1 MYYKLGIL
9 CPLKLNIH
17 LNVHVSAASPLP
29 LSFPFPLSYCLPF
42 PLSQLIV
49 RRLFHSQP
57 DAAPVSPSNLLSHD
71 VNENDHVTT
80 NIDLNSTHN
89 SMELFL
95 DEEELNSSP
104 QLLPGGLEHSPIL
117 LEHVGE
123 EEMEEGK
130 ENDDSQHFNDSDL
143 TQGTQATSILKTNG
157 SGDDISPCKGSC
169 EYNCLPASEG
179 VGTKTDASP
188 VKGSC
193 VAEKSS
199 PILSARGISLD
210 VLFMSNSQLD
220 DMETKGTSQDEKLK
234 HSVTEKVGGETGG
247 ADENRDPQILR
258 LGETPPLKRP
268 RSPDPLI
275 LNKKSKSLQARP
287 RFEAT
292 PTTVTALSDDQPTR
306 KDKMLSSAASVG
318 GCGYYQTPLSRPK
331 VPSSCFKAPRSR
343 GEVSEREERTSTKR
357 ALANFNPLSTSTPSV
372 TKGSGVRSLFKT
384 GSGKDLMISDRSI
397 EKAKLIFDEDGD
409 KVNEEAKSHRDGG
422 CGQGDESGCGPEDSE
437 GWTIPS
443 DFDWDE
449 FNTFTQLPSE
459 RGGAS
464 TGVPANQTEVA
475 IVMKPA
481 PNVGFKS
488 ASGCGLTVSSKAL
501 SFACNLLSDIDEA
514 RATPIPA
521 TPTLSTANRTGLILN
536 EAVPITC
543 QTGFTT
549 ASGRGVPISSKALE
563 NAKRLL
569 SEEDSDAPPTTAT
582 PPNQFGFTTA
592 SGKSISVSSK
602 SLKVA
607 KELFKDDEAPPT
619 ITTLN
624 RAPNLVSVTT
634 PTVTPTNHLGF
645 TTASGKE
652 VTVSGKSLSV
662 VRELLSEEAPPIT
675 AHTTVSRVGVCS
687 EVTMPTKHAPPTNI
701 GFTTASG
708 KRVNV
713 SEKSLKAV
721 KGIFSD
727 DETPPPEAPPPVTL
741 APLTM
746 NIGFTTASGKTVPI
760 SEKALEAVKGIFAEN
775 KAPPSGTLTPPTPM
789 DTLATP
795 TNIGFTTASGKEV
808 PVSRE
813 ALQAVR
819 GLLADTEILL
829 PLAPPTHELVPPTN
843 IGFTTASG
851 KNVAISEKSLQ
862 AVKGI
867 FSDTETPPTV
877 VTPILAPPT
886 NKLGFTTGSGKE
898 VRVSDESLKT
908 IRKLFS
914 DDNTPEAPPTHLVGF
929 TTAGGKGVAVSS
941 ESLEVAKSIFDDDH
955 LNDGPTSTFEVPGP
969 SAAATTTGSA
979 TGPALGPTTPISSDP
994 TTREKILG
1002 NAVSTPNLRDDF
1014 RATPFAPPNKFLERS
1029 ESNFKYLKF

>member
-1 MYYKLGIL
+1 MYMSLL
-9 CPLKLNIH
+9 LLS
-17 LNVHVSAASPLP
+17 LSLFSFLSLSLSLTVFLS
-29 LSFPFPLSYCLPF
+29 LSF
-42 PLSQLIV
+42 SQLIV

-71 VNENDHVTT
+71 INENDHMTT

-143 TQGTQATSILKTNG
+143 TQGTQATPVLKTNG

-169 EYNCLPASEG
+169 EYNCLPTSEG

-199 PILSARGISLD
+199 QILSARGISLD

-234 HSVTEKVGGETGG
+234 HSVTEKVGGEVGG
-247 ADENRDPQILR
+247 ADKNRDPQILK

-268 RSPDPLI
+268 HSPDPLI

-292 PTTVTALSDDQPTR
+292 PTTVTALSDNQPTR
-306 KDKMLSSAASVG
+306 KNEVSSSAASVG
-318 GCGYYQTPLSRPK
+318 GRGYYQTPLSRPK

-343 GEVSEREERTSTKR
+343 GEVSEREERTSTER

-384 GSGKDLMISDRSI
+384 GSGKDLMISDCSI
-397 EKAKLIFDEDGD
+397 EKAKLIFDDDGD
-409 KVNEEAKSHRDGG
+409 KVNGEAKSHSD
-422 CGQGDESGCGPEDSE
+422 QGEESGCGPEDSE

-459 RGGAS
+459 RGGAA
-464 TGVPANQTEVA
+464 TRVLANQTEVA
-475 IVMKPA
+475 IVTKPA

-488 ASGCGLTVSSKAL
+488 ASGRGLTVSSKAL
-501 SFACNLLSDIDEA
+501 SFASHLLSDIDEA
-514 RATPIPA
+514 CATPIPA
-521 TPTLSTANRTGLILN
+521 TPTLSTSTANRTDPILN
-536 EAVPITC
+536 KAVPNTH

-569 SEEDSDAPPTTAT
+569 SEEDYDAPPTTAT
-582 PPNQFGFTTA
+582 PLNQFGFTTA

-624 RAPNLVSVTT
+624 RAPNLVPVTT

-645 TTASGKE
+645 TTASGKK

-662 VRELLSEEAPPIT
+662 VRELLLEEAPPIT
-675 AHTTVSRVGVCS
+675 AHTTASRVGVCS
-687 EVTMPTKHAPPTNI
+687 EVTTPTKHAPPINI

-727 DETPPPEAPPPVTL
+727 DETPPLEAPPPVIMV
-741 APLTM
+741 PPTM

-760 SEKALEAVKGIFAEN
+760 SEKALEAVKGFFAEDE
-775 KAPPSGTLTPPTPM
+775 APPSGTLAPPTSM

-819 GLLADTEILL
+819 GLLTDTEISL
-829 PLAPPTHELVPPTN
+829 PLAPPTHKLAPPTN

-862 AVKGI
+862 TVKGI
-867 FSDTETPPTV
+867 FSNTETPPTV
-877 VTPILAPPT
+877 VTPILASPT

-914 DDNTPEAPPTHLVGF
+914 DDNTPEAPPTRLVGF

-979 TGPALGPTTPISSDP
+979 TGSALGPTTPISSDP

>member
-1 MYYKLGIL
+1 M
-9 CPLKLNIH
+9 
-17 LNVHVSAASPLP
+17 
-29 LSFPFPLSYCLPF
+29 
-42 PLSQLIV
+42 
-49 RRLFHSQP
+49 
-57 DAAPVSPSNLLSHD
+57 
-71 VNENDHVTT
+71 
-80 NIDLNSTHN
+80 DLNSTHN

-130 ENDDSQHFNDSDL
+130 EDDDSQHFNDSDL
-143 TQGTQATSILKTNG
+143 TQGTQATPVLKTNG
-157 SGDDISPCKGSC
+157 SGDDISPCKGSY

-179 VGTKTDASP
+179 VGTKTDPSP

-234 HSVTEKVGGETGG
+234 HPVTEKVGGETGG

-268 RSPDPLI
+268 CSPDPLI
-275 LNKKSKSLQARP
+275 LNKKSKSLQAHP

-292 PTTVTALSDDQPTR
+292 PTTVTALSDNQPTR
-306 KDKMLSSAASVG
+306 KNKVLSSAVSVG
-318 GCGYYQTPLSRPK
+318 GRGYYQTPLSRPK
-331 VPSSCFKAPRSR
+331 ASSSCFKAPRSR
-343 GEVSEREERTSTKR
+343 GEVSEREEKTSTER

-397 EKAKLIFDEDGD
+397 EKAKLIFDDDGD
-409 KVNEEAKSHRDGG
+409 KVNGEAKSHRDGG
-422 CGQGDESGCGPEDSE
+422 CGQGEESGCGPEDSE

-459 RGGAS
+459 RGGAA

-475 IVMKPA
+475 IVTKPA

-488 ASGCGLTVSSKAL
+488 ASGRGLTVSSKVL
-501 SFACNLLSDIDEA
+501 SFASNLLSDIDEA

-521 TPTLSTANRTGLILN
+521 TPTPSTSTANRTGFILN
-536 EAVPITC
+536 EAAPNTR

-549 ASGRGVPISSKALE
+549 ASGRAVPISLKALE

-619 ITTLN
+619 ITTLMLN
-624 RAPNLVSVTT
+624 CAPNLLSVTT
-634 PTVTPTNHLGF
+634 PTATPTNHLGF
-645 TTASGKE
+645 TTASKKE
-652 VTVSGKSLSV
+652 VTVLGKSLSV

-675 AHTTVSRVGVCS
+675 AHTTASRAGVCS
-687 EVTMPTKHAPPTNI
+687 ELTTPTKHAPPTNI

-727 DETPPPEAPPPVTL
+727 DKTPPPEAPPSVTL
-741 APLTM
+741 VPPTM

-760 SEKALEAVKGIFAEN
+760 SDKALEAVKGFFAEDE
-775 KAPPSGTLTPPTPM
+775 APPSGTLAPPTP
-789 DTLATP
+789 
-795 TNIGFTTASGKEV
+795 TNTGFTTASGKEV
-808 PVSRE
+808 PVSGE

-819 GLLADTEILL
+819 GLLADTETSL
-829 PLAPPTHELVPPTN
+829 PLAPPTHELAPPTN

-851 KNVAISEKSLQ
+851 KNVTISEKSLQ

-877 VTPILAPPT
+877 ATPILAPPT
-886 NKLGFTTGSGKE
+886 NKLGFTTGNGKE

-914 DDNTPEAPPTHLVGF
+914 DNNTPEAPPTRLVGF

-941 ESLEVAKSIFDDDH
+941 ESLEAAKSIFDDDH

-969 SAAATTTGSA
+969 SAAATTGSA
-979 TGPALGPTTPISSDP
+979 TGSALGPTTPIFSDP
-994 TTREKILG
+994 TTREESLG
-1002 NAVSTPNLRDDF
+1002 NAVSNPNLRDDF
-1014 RATPFAPPNKFLERS
+1014 RATPLAPPNKFPERS
-1029 ESNFKYLKF
+1029 ECNFKYLKFQVPEQERDIFI

>member
-1 MYYKLGIL
+1 MSLKAKH
-9 CPLKLNIH
+9 PLKCTCL
-17 LNVHVSAASPLP
+17 SCSPSSP
-29 LSFPFPLSYCLPF
+29 FFPFPSLLLHVFLSLSF
-42 PLSQLIV
+42 SQLIV

-71 VNENDHVTT
+71 INENDHVTT
-80 NIDLNSTHN
+80 NMDLNSTHN

-514 RATPIPA
+514 RATPIPT

-829 PLAPPTHELVPPTN
+829 PLAPPTHELAPPTN

>member
-1 MYYKLGIL
+1 M
-9 CPLKLNIH
+9 
-17 LNVHVSAASPLP
+17 
-29 LSFPFPLSYCLPF
+29 
-42 PLSQLIV
+42 
-49 RRLFHSQP
+49 
-57 DAAPVSPSNLLSHD
+57 
-71 VNENDHVTT
+71 
-80 NIDLNSTHN
+80 DLNSTHN

-143 TQGTQATSILKTNG
+143 TQGTQATQVLKTNG
-157 SGDDISPCKGSC
+157 PGDDISPCKGSC

-179 VGTKTDASP
+179 MGTKMDASP

-199 PILSARGISLD
+199 LILSARGISLD

-234 HSVTEKVGGETGG
+234 HPVTEEVGGEVGG

-292 PTTVTALSDDQPTR
+292 PTTVTALSDNQPTR
-306 KDKMLSSAASVG
+306 KDKVLSSAASVG
-318 GCGYYQTPLSRPK
+318 GRGYYQTPLSRPK

-343 GEVSEREERTSTKR
+343 GEVSEREERTSTER

-397 EKAKLIFDEDGD
+397 EKAKLIFDEDGY

-422 CGQGDESGCGPEDSE
+422 CGQGEESGCGPEDSE

-475 IVMKPA
+475 IVTKPA

-488 ASGCGLTVSSKAL
+488 ASGRGLTVSSKAL
-501 SFACNLLSDIDEA
+501 SFASNLLSDIDEVC
-514 RATPIPA
+514 ATPIPV
-521 TPTLSTANRTGLILN
+521 TPTPSTSTANRTGPILN
-536 EAVPITC
+536 EAVPNTR

-569 SEEDSDAPPTTAT
+569 SEDDSDAPPTTAT
-582 PPNQFGFTTA
+582 PLNQFGFTTA

-607 KELFKDDEAPPT
+607 KELFKNDEAPPT
-619 ITTLN
+619 ITILN
-624 RAPNLVSVTT
+624 RAPNLVPVTT
-634 PTVTPTNHLGF
+634 PTATPTNHLGF

-675 AHTTVSRVGVCS
+675 AHITTSHVGVCF
-687 EVTMPTKHAPPTNI
+687 EVTTPTKHAPPTNI

-741 APLTM
+741 VPPIM

-760 SEKALEAVKGIFAEN
+760 SEKALEAVKGFFAED
-775 KAPPSGTLTPPTPM
+775 KAPPSGTLAPPTPM

-795 TNIGFTTASGKEV
+795 TTIGFTTASGKEV

-819 GLLADTEILL
+819 GLLADAEISL
-829 PLAPPTHELVPPTN
+829 PLAPPTHELAPPTN

-914 DDNTPEAPPTHLVGF
+914 DDNTPEAPPTRLVGF
-929 TTAGGKGVAVSS
+929 ATAGGKGVAVSS

-955 LNDGPTSTFEVPGP
+955 LNDEPTSMFEVPGT

-979 TGPALGPTTPISSDP
+979 TGSALGPTTPISSDP
-994 TTREKILG
+994 TTREESLG
-1002 NAVSTPNLRDDF
+1002 NAVSNPNLRDDF
-1014 RATPFAPPNKFLERS
+1014 RATPLAPPNKFPERS
-1029 ESNFKYLKF
+1029 ECNFKYLKFQVPEQESLVLVTVVLTYSTFFFS